1 MNYRAKFALWGAL
14 FGLAFPVLAL
24 IIELIT
30 LDKSFS
36 LAGIIELHREIS
48 LLWIIDTAPFF
59 LGLFASFAGRK
70 QDKLMLIN
78 RELEKR
84 VEERTRELKK
94 AKEEAEKAA
103 MAKTQF
109 LSTMSHEIR
118 TPLNAVIGMSELLA
132 GTELNEEQH
141 ELAHTINRSGS
152 TLLGIINNILDF
164 TKIESGG
171 VELESIECSLYELI
185 EDVLEL
191 LSGKAYEK
199 GIELAYDIEYSVPDF
214 IYTDPTRLQQVLV
227 NLVNNAIKFT
237 EKGEVVIRIRCL
249 ESGKNTCHLEI
260 DVTDTGIGIP
270 ADKIGKL
277 FSSFTQVDAST
288 TRKYGGTGLGLAISK
303 KIVELF
309 GGKIEVSSEVGKGTT
324 FRILLPARSSD
335 RKLEMYRPGML
346 KGMTAF
352 VVDDNL
358 TNRKIFEKQ
367 LNKAGVRVD
376 LYENP
381 TDVLSRIKDLSQ
393 YQFGILDMDMPQL
406 NGMEL
411 AALIRDRYSKEELP
425 LALLT
430 SVSEIKASDARKNF
444 NFFLS
449 KPVRQTTLLRKL
461 EEMLN
466 IRSDRE
472 QNKSRKAQTLDH
484 NAIPDIG
491 ILVAED
497 NPVNQRVAQKML
509 EKLGYKHDLVENGL
523 EAVEAVKSGT
533 YDVVF
538 MDMEMP
544 VMDGLEASRKIREL
558 KGKASQVK
566 IIAMT
571 ANAMEEDRERCL
583 KAGMDDFISKPVT
596 LNGLNNI
603 LFKFL
608 WKNDESQG
616 QM

>member
-1 MNYRAKFALWGAL
+1 MSYKVKFALWGAL
-14 FGLAFPVLAL
+14 FGLAFPVLAV
-24 IIELIT
+24 IIQLLT
-30 LDKSFS
+30 YDLDIN
-36 LAGIIELHREIS
+36 LANIALLHREIP
-48 LLWIIDTAPFF
+48 LLWIIDTAPLF

-70 QDKLMLIN
+70 QDKLIQIN

-84 VEERTRELKK
+84 VEERTRDLKK
-94 AKEEAEKAA
+94 AMEEAEKAA

-132 GTELNEEQH
+132 GTELSEEQY
-141 ELAHTINRSGS
+141 ELAHTINMSGS
-152 TLLGIINNILDF
+152 TLLSIINNILDF

-185 EDVLEL
+185 EDVLDL

-199 GIELAYDIEYSVPDF
+199 GLELAYDIDSSVPDF

-249 ESGKNTCHLEI
+249 GSKNTECNLEI
-260 DVTDTGIGIP
+260 NVTDTGIGIP
-270 ADKIGKL
+270 KEKIGKL

-309 GGKIEVSSEVGKGTT
+309 GGKVEVISEVGKGST
-324 FRILLPARSSD
+324 FRILLPARPGK
-335 RKLEMYRPGML
+335 RKLELYRPGLL
-346 KGMTAF
+346 KGMKAF
-352 VVDDNL
+352 VVDDNQ

-367 LNKAGVRVD
+367 LSKAGVRVD

-381 TDVLSRIKDLSQ
+381 TEVLTKIKDLSQ

-411 AALIRDRYSKEELP
+411 AALIRDRFSKEELP

-430 SVSEIKASDARKNF
+430 SVSEVKASDARKNF

-466 IRSDRE
+466 SSSDQDR
-472 QNKSRKAQTLDH
+472 NKSRKAQTLEH
-484 NAIPDIG
+484 NAIREIR

-509 EKLGYKHDLVENGL
+509 EKLGYEHELVENGR
-523 EAVEAVKSGT
+523 EAVEAVKKGG
-533 YDVVF
+533 YDVVL

-558 KGKASQVK
+558 DGAASGIK
-566 IIAMT
+566 IFAMT

-603 LFKFL
+603 LYKWFVAEEEK
-608 WKNDESQG
+608 
-616 QM
+616 

>member
-1 MNYRAKFALWGAL
+1 MSYRIKFALWGAL
-14 FGLAFPVLAL
+14 FGLAFPFLAL
-24 IIELIT
+24 ITEIIT
-30 LDKSFS
+30 LDKVFS
-36 LAGIIELHREIS
+36 LASIVELHKEIP
-48 LLWIIDTAPFF
+48 LFWIIDTAPFF

-70 QDKLMLIN
+70 QDRLILIN

-132 GTELNEEQH
+132 GTELNEEQQ
-141 ELAHTINRSGS
+141 ELAHTINMSGS

-185 EDVLEL
+185 EDVLDL

-199 GIELAYDIEYSVPDF
+199 GLELAYDIDSSVPDF

-237 EKGEVVIRIRCL
+237 EKGEVVIRIRCIGS
-249 ESGKNTCHLEI
+249 ESNTCNLQM
-260 DVTDTGIGIP
+260 DVSDTGIGIP
-270 ADKIGKL
+270 SDKIDQL
-277 FSSFTQVDAST
+277 FHSFTQVDAST

-309 GGKIEVSSEVGKGTT
+309 GGTIEVISEVGKGTT
-324 FRILLPARSSD
+324 FRILLPARPST
-335 RKLEMYRPGML
+335 RKLELFQPGL
-346 KGMTAF
+346 LHGMTAF
-352 VVDDNL
+352 IVDDNQ
-358 TNRKIFEKQ
+358 TNRKIFQTQ
-367 LNKAGVRVD
+367 LSKAGVKVE

-381 TDVLSRIKDLSQ
+381 TVVLTKIKELNH

-430 SVSEIKASDARKNF
+430 SVSEIKASDARRNF

-461 EEMLN
+461 EDMLN
-466 IRSDRE
+466 KSSNPA
-472 QNKSRKAQTLDH
+472 QSKSRKAQTFEH
-484 NAIPDIG
+484 NAIRDIR

-523 EAVEAVKSGT
+523 EAVEAIKKGH

-544 VMDGLEASRKIREL
+544 VMDGLEASRKIRTL
-558 KGKASQVK
+558 NDGASKVK
-566 IIAMT
+566 IFAMT

-603 LFKFL
+603 LHKWFVEHEDK
-608 WKNDESQG
+608 S
-616 QM
+616 

>member
-1 MNYRAKFALWGAL
+1 MSFRIKFALWGFL
-14 FGLAFPVLAL
+14 FGLAFPFLAL
-24 IIELIT
+24 ITELIT

-36 LAGIIELHREIS
+36 LASIVELHKEIP

-70 QDKLMLIN
+70 QDRLILIN
-78 RELEKR
+78 QELEKR
-84 VEERTRELKK
+84 VEERTHELKK
-94 AKEEAEKAA
+94 AKEKAEKAA

-132 GTELNEEQH
+132 GTDLNEEQQ
-141 ELAHTINRSGS
+141 ELAHTINMSGS
-152 TLLGIINNILDF
+152 TLLSIINNILDF

-185 EDVLEL
+185 EDVLDL
-191 LSGKAYEK
+191 LSVKAYEK
-199 GIELAYDIEYSVPDF
+199 GLELAYDIDSSVPDF

-237 EKGEVVIRIRCL
+237 EKGEVVIRIRCID
-249 ESGKNTCHLEI
+249 SKSSTCNLQM
-260 DVTDTGIGIP
+260 DVSDTGIGIP
-270 ADKIGKL
+270 ADKIAKL
-277 FSSFTQVDAST
+277 FHSFTQVDSST

-303 KIVELF
+303 KMVELF
-309 GGKIEVSSEVGKGTT
+309 GGKIEVMSEVGKGTT
-324 FRILLPARSSD
+324 FRILLPARPSI
-335 RKLEMYRPGML
+335 RKIELFQPGL
-346 KGMTAF
+346 LHGMTAF
-352 VVDDNL
+352 IVDDNQ
-358 TNRKIFEKQ
+358 TNRKIFQKQ
-367 LNKAGVRVD
+367 LSKAGVKVE

-381 TDVLSRIKDLSQ
+381 TTVLTKIKELNH

-461 EEMLN
+461 EDMFNNSGDHVESK
-466 IRSDRE
+466 R
-472 QNKSRKAQTLDH
+472 KKAQTSVN
-484 NAIPDIG
+484 NAIRDIR

-523 EAVEAVKSGT
+523 EALEAVKTGD
-533 YDVVF
+533 YDIVF

-544 VMDGLEASRKIREL
+544 VMDGLEASRKIRAL
-558 KGKASQVK
+558 KGRASRVK
-566 IIAMT
+566 IFAMT

-603 LFKFL
+603 LHKWFVEH
-608 WKNDESQG
+608 KNNS
-616 QM
+616 